1 MQAHPEFI
9 DIQERM
15 CRMNQQTVDKV
26 LRDLAGRDP
35 DFFMECDA
43 DFSVDLQKLM
53 CEPGLMLL
61 SGPPEMGC
69 TALALS
75 IALCLTKHHRKTVLY
90 FTSDSTREAMIRRLL
105 CMEARVDLDALWDR
119 FLDDAGWERIC
130 TAADTL
136 KSIPLEIYDDPLLT
150 TEEIAQI
157 CEKHDPVGLV
167 VIDRLQMAAC
177 FREEEN
183 RILAQLSTV
192 AEQKQIPILCLNMI
206 RGGDGKVP
214 DMWDIRGLRPS
225 FDRLDKVL
233 FLHREDYFDPAAEP
247 GKATCYVQ
255 MNRKGRGTKQIEL
268 QWLPECKVFL

>member
-1 MQAHPEFI
+1 MQVHPEFI

-15 CRMNQQTVDKV
+15 CPMNQQTVDKV
-26 LRDLAGRDP
+26 LRNLVERDP
-35 DFFMECDA
+35 DSFMECD
-43 DFSVDLQKLM
+43 DKFSVELQKLM

-75 IALCLTKHHRKTVLY
+75 IALCLAKHHRKTVLY
-90 FTSDSTREAMIRRLL
+90 FTTDSTREAMIRRLL

-130 TAADTL
+130 AAADSL

-157 CEKHDPVGLV
+157 CGKLDPVGLV
-167 VIDRLQMAAC
+167 VIDRLQTAAHLPA
-177 FREEEN
+177 EEN
-183 RILAQLSTV
+183 RILARLSTF
-192 AEQKQIPILCLNMI
+192 AEQKQIHILCLNTI

-214 DMWDIRGLRPS
+214 DMSDIRDLRPS
-225 FDRLDKVL
+225 FDVIEKVL

-247 GKATCYVQ
+247 GKATCYVR
-255 MNRKGRGTKQIEL
+255 MNRQGRGAKQIEL
-268 QWLPECKVFL
+268 QWLPDCKVFR

>member
-26 LRDLAGRDP
+26 LRNLAERDP

-43 DFSVDLQKLM
+43 DSSVELQKLM

-69 TALALS
+69 TSLALS
-75 IALCLTKHHRKTVLY
+75 IALCLAKHHRKKVLY

-130 TAADTL
+130 AAADTI

-150 TEEIAQI
+150 TEEIAQT
-157 CEKHDPVGLV
+157 CGKHDPVGLV
-167 VIDRLQMAAC
+167 VIDRLQTAAHLLA
-177 FREEEN
+177 EEN
-183 RILAQLSTV
+183 RILAQLGTL
-192 AEQKQIPILCLNMI
+192 AEREQIPVLCLNTI

-214 DMWDIRGLRPS
+214 DMWDIRDLRPS
-225 FDRLDKVL
+225 FDVIDKVL

-247 GKATCYVQ
+247 GKATCHVR
-255 MNRKGRGTKQIEL
+255 MNRQGGGAKQIEL
-268 QWLPECKVFL
+268 QWLPDCKVFL

>member
-1 MQAHPEFI
+1 MQVHPEFI

-26 LRDLAGRDP
+26 LRNLAERDP

-43 DFSVDLQKLM
+43 DFSMELQKLM

-69 TALALS
+69 TSLALS
-75 IALCLTKHHRKTVLY
+75 VALCLAKHHRKTVLY
-90 FTSDSTREAMIRRLL
+90 FTSDSTREVMIQRLL

-130 TAADTL
+130 AAADTM
-136 KSIPLEIYDDPLLT
+136 KSIPLEIFDDPLLT

-157 CEKHDPVGLV
+157 CGKHDPVGLV
-167 VIDRLQMAAC
+167 VIDRLQTAAHLPT
-177 FREEEN
+177 EEN
-183 RILAQLSTV
+183 HILAQLSTL
-192 AEQKQIPILCLNMI
+192 AERERIPILCLNTI
-206 RGGDGKVP
+206 RGGGTQSP
-214 DMWDIRGLRPS
+214 DMCDIRDLRPS
-225 FDRLDKVL
+225 FDVIDKVL

-247 GKATCYVQ
+247 GKATCHVR
-255 MNRKGRGTKQIEL
+255 MNRQGRGIKQIEL
-268 QWLPECKVFL
+268 QWLPECKVFR

>member
-15 CRMNQQTVDKV
+15 CPMNQQTVDKV
-26 LRDLAGRDP
+26 LRNLAERDP

-43 DFSVDLQKLM
+43 DFSLALQKLM

-75 IALCLTKHHRKTVLY
+75 VALCLAKHHRKTVLY

-105 CMEARVDLDALWDR
+105 CMEAQVDLDALWDR

-130 TAADTL
+130 AAADML

-167 VIDRLQMAAC
+167 VIDHLQTAAHLPT
-177 FREEEN
+177 EEN

-192 AEQKQIPILCLNMI
+192 AEQKQIPILCLNTI
-206 RGGDGKVP
+206 RGGEGKVP
-214 DMWDIRGLRPS
+214 DMCDIRGLRPS

-233 FLHREDYFDPAAEP
+233 FLHREDYFDPTAEP
-247 GKATCYVQ
+247 GKATCYVRI
-255 MNRKGRGTKQIEL
+255 NRQGRGAKQIEL
-268 QWLPECKVFL
+268 Q

>member
-1 MQAHPEFI
+1 MQSDPEFI

-15 CRMNQQTVDKV
+15 CPMNQQTVDKV
-26 LRDLAGRDP
+26 LRNLAERDP

-43 DFSVDLQKLM
+43 DFSVELQRLL

-75 IALCLTKHHRKTVLY
+75 IALCLAKNNRKTVLY

-119 FLDDAGWERIC
+119 FLDDAGWERIR

-157 CEKHDPVGLV
+157 CGTHDSVGLV
-167 VIDRLQMAAC
+167 VIDRLQTAAH
-177 FREEEN
+177 FPAEEN
-183 RILAQLSTV
+183 RILAQLSAV
-192 AEQKQIPILCLNMI
+192 AEQKQIPVLCLNTI

-214 DMWDIRGLRPS
+214 DMWDIRDLRPS
-225 FDRLDKVL
+225 FDGLDKVL
-233 FLHREDYFDPAAEP
+233 FLHREDYFDPTAEP
-247 GKATCYVQ
+247 GKATCYVR
-255 MNRKGRGTKQIEL
+255 MNRQGRGTKQIEL
-268 QWLPECKVFL
+268 QWLPECKVFG

>member
-1 MQAHPEFI
+1 
-9 DIQERM
+9 
-15 CRMNQQTVDKV
+15 MNQQTVDKV
-26 LRDLAGRDP
+26 LRNLAERDP
-35 DFFMECDA
+35 DFFMECD
-43 DFSVDLQKLM
+43 DKFSVELQKLM

-75 IALCLTKHHRKTVLY
+75 IALCLAKHHRKTVLY
-90 FTSDSTREAMIRRLL
+90 FTSDSTREAIIRRLL

-130 TAADTL
+130 AAADTL

-157 CEKHDPVGLV
+157 CGKHDPVGLV
-167 VIDRLQMAAC
+167 VIDRLQTAAH
-177 FREEEN
+177 FPAEEN
-183 RILAQLSTV
+183 RILAQLSTF
-192 AEQKQIPILCLNMI
+192 AEQKQIPVLCLNTI

-214 DMWDIRGLRPS
+214 DMWDIRDLRPS
-225 FDRLDKVL
+225 FDVIDKVL

-247 GKATCYVQ
+247 GKATCYVR
-255 MNRKGRGTKQIEL
+255 MNRQGRGTKQIEL
-268 QWLPECKVFL
+268 QWLPECKVFR